1 MYMKAAILFYFALT
15 FSLAAADEARVIPE
29 GKINAGRTLF
39 VEKGCYKCHTAGDTT
54 LPQSDLSQELFI
66 ELGVKKH
73 EGWSRDTFAKSIL
86 NPNHTVSEKYRKVMI
101 TQDDKLKAENSPMPG
116 FNDILS
122 VSDLIH
128 LTTFL
133 DSLN

>member
-1 MYMKAAILFYFALT
+1 MYLKAAVLLSFTLT
-15 FSLAAADEARVIPE
+15 FSLTAADEAQVIPE
-29 GKINAGRTLF
+29 GKVNAGKTLF
-39 VEKGCYKCHTAGDTT
+39 VEKGCYKCHTADDIT
-54 LPQSDLSQELFI
+54 LPQSGLSQELFI

-73 EGWSRDTFAKSIL
+73 EGWSRDSFARSIL
-86 NPNHTVSEKYRKVMI
+86 NPNHTVSEEYRKVMI
-101 TQDDKLKAENSPMPG
+101 TLGDKLKAENSPMPG

>member
-1 MYMKAAILFYFALT
+1 
-15 FSLAAADEARVIPE
+15 
-29 GKINAGRTLF
+29 
-39 VEKGCYKCHTAGDTT
+39 
-54 LPQSDLSQELFI
+54 
-66 ELGVKKH
+66 
-73 EGWSRDTFAKSIL
+73 
-86 NPNHTVSEKYRKVMI
+86 MI

-133 DSLN
+133 ASLN

>member
-1 MYMKAAILFYFALT
+1 MYLKAALLLSFIT
-15 FSLAAADEARVIPE
+15 SFSLAAADEARVIPK
-29 GKINAGRTLF
+29 GKVNAGKTLF
-39 VEKGCYKCHTAGDTT
+39 VDKGCYQCHTAGDIS

-73 EGWSRDTFAKSIL
+73 AGWSRDTFAKSIL
-86 NPNHTVSEKYRKVMI
+86 NPNHTVSEEYRKVMI
-101 TQDDKLKAENSPMPG
+101 TLGDKLKAENSPMPG